1 MLTAMLM
8 KRFRPGL
15 HMACVDAVDRNNGE
29 RRTDIRCMMV
39 KGLLVVLVNRLFIV
53 VMFIVMNDVQ
63 VKGFTVGA
71 WRGMDVHSGN
81 YPSTYASALEP
92 WPNGAKQLARPVMQ

>member
-1 MLTAMLM
+1 
-8 KRFRPGL
+8 
-15 HMACVDAVDRNNGE
+15 
-29 RRTDIRCMMV
+29 MMV